1 SPFIGAL
8 ITSYVKSSISIGF
21 DLLSIGLSANLP
33 NPIPPSSKYD
43 KSEVQMM
50 LTDKNSCNRYLKRV
64 QLTVW
69 SGKSNCPSRAYVSIF
84 AIFGKTDECISW
96 QGLVR
101 RIICTSVSHH
111 LVHLM
116 ILRIYGI
123 R

>member
-21 DLLSIGLSANLP
+21 DLLSIGLFANLP
-33 NPIPPSSKYD
+33 NSVPPPSKYD
-43 KSEVQMM
+43 KSEVHMM
-50 LTDKNSCNRYLKRV
+50 FTDKNSCNRYWKRV

-69 SGKSNCPSRAYVSIF
+69 GGKSDCPPYVSF
-84 AIFGKTDECISW
+84 LAIFRKTDECISW
-96 QGLVR
+96 QRLVQ

-111 LVHLM
+111 LIHLM